1 MRFSHIAVGLTAII
15 SAASCARLPE
25 SPPVSLSAEQ
35 DRLAEKFKTWKDI
48 RQQHVVMQRYDYS
61 CGAAAMATLMR
72 YYFDDD
78 VTEREVLLDILDHV
92 SAEATKKRK
101 KEGFSLLDLK
111 KYAERRGYQ
120 AVGVNLG
127 IAALPQLA
135 GPVLVY
141 LESDGYKHFAVLRGV
156 HEDRAFLADPSRG
169 NLRIPVSRF
178 IKEWSGI
185 TLVLGKEDFGIP
197 TNYPLAIDY
206 GSPVR
211 PQLQAAR
218 RALYLRP

>member
-1 MRFSHIAVGLTAII
+1 MRLLNFALGFTV
-15 SAASCARLPE
+15 AALAGGCARLPE
-25 SPPVSLSAEQ
+25 SPPVSLSAEKARQ
-35 DRLAEKFKTWKDI
+35 AEKFKTWKDV

-72 YYFDDD
+72 YYFGEDI
-78 VTEREVLLDILDHV
+78 TERDVLLDILEHI

-111 KYAERRGYQ
+111 EYAERHGYQ
-120 AVGVNLG
+120 AAGVDLELE
-127 IAALPQLA
+127 ALRQLV

-141 LESDGYKHFAVLRGV
+141 LETDGYKHFAILRGSR
-156 HEDRAFLADPSRG
+156 EDRVFLADPSRG
-169 NLRIPVSRF
+169 NVSMPVSRF
-178 IKEWSGI
+178 VKQWSGI
-185 TLVLGKEDFGIP
+185 TLVLGKEGFGTP
-197 TNYPLAIDY
+197 AAYPLAVDSA
-206 GSPVR
+206 SPFR